1 MKKTKTKSNL
11 RPIILTIVIIIIID
25 ILLVGFGLFWQ
36 NDTSPM
42 AIGDALW
49 LAFVLQFFFAW
60 MMFVYNQNVLSF
72 FIYGSITFLRMI
84 VGKKPKQDYFT
95 YMQMVEEKP
104 IPKYI
109 YIPVFLSSLA
119 MLIAAL
125 ISLIILT
132 R

>member
-11 RPIILTIVIIIIID
+11 RPIILTIVIIVIID

-119 MLIAAL
+119 MFIAAL

>member
-11 RPIILTIVIIIIID
+11 RPIILTIVIIVIID

>member
-11 RPIILTIVIIIIID
+11 RPIILTIVIIVIID

-42 AIGDALW
+42 AMGDALW